1 MSANS
6 KPDGTR
12 SGIISFGKHDSA
24 EDIMLRKAATVAR
37 LGFFVVDMKTCK
49 IETCSARHAEIFG
62 VTPDQFVARA
72 TGLNGELAMVHPD
85 DREYLRAGYARLSA
99 GEEIELEY
107 RFLKVDGSWG
117 TLCEHVAPE
126 FDAKGTLVRALGSS
140 RDVTQTRMREEQSFQ
155 SERLET
161 LGVLTAGVAHDFNNI
176 LAVVM
181 GNAQLGQAHTPT
193 VLMHEILE
201 EIVEAAQRGARLT
214 KSLLAFAQRATM
226 VPRITN
232 LNKVVA
238 DVVRDFE
245 RTEPRDISLSVELSK
260 GDPSLLVDTEQLQIV
275 LLNILTNAAEASTD
289 GGQIM
294 VSVWT
299 TSQTDSTLGE
309 KDPADVQDGVCSVSV
324 RDMGIGIPDEHLNK
338 VTEPFFTTKNRA
350 KGSGLGLSMAH
361 GFAHQSGGSLD
372 IVSRKGEG
380 TTVTLRLP
388 QADGVTTDQEN
399 DAGLP
404 DGATPRHVL
413 LLEDDVAV
421 RDVVSRQLEAAG
433 YSVTSAHR
441 PEEALELMG
450 THSFDVAVFDNI
462 LPGDMNGVDVARALR
477 LENNKIPI
485 VLLTGLPTYLSD
497 QHLAHVDAL
506 LHKPV
511 PIGTLLKQ
519 IEVCL
524 SQEA

>member
-6 KPDGTR
+6 RSDGNR
-12 SGIISFGKHDSA
+12 SGTITFGGHDRA
-24 EDIMLRKAATVAR
+24 EDIMLRTAATIAR
-37 LGFFVVDMKTCK
+37 LGFFVVDMKTHK

-62 VTPDQFVARA
+62 VTPAQFIARA
-72 TGLNGELAMVHPD
+72 TGLKGDLAMVHPD
-85 DREYLRAGYARLSA
+85 DREYLRAAYARLSA

-107 RFLKVDGSWG
+107 RFLRVDGSWG
-117 TLCEHVAPE
+117 HLCEHVAPE
-126 FDAKGTLVRALGSS
+126 FDAQGVLVRALGSS
-140 RDVTQTRMREEQSFQ
+140 RDVTKARIREEKSFQ

-226 VPRITN
+226 VPRVTN

-238 DVVRDFE
+238 DVVREFE
-245 RTEPRDISLSVELSK
+245 RTETRDISLSVQLSEAE
-260 GDPSLLVDTEQLQIV
+260 PSLLVDADQLRIV
-275 LLNILTNAAEASTD
+275 LLNILTNAAEASDD
-289 GGQIM
+289 GAQVMVNVSTKPQTEPAVEETGRAQAADRICV
-294 VSVWT
+294 VSV
-299 TSQTDSTLGE
+299 
-309 KDPADVQDGVCSVSV
+309 QDTGS
-324 RDMGIGIPDEHLNK
+324 GIPQEYLSR

-372 IVSRKGEG
+372 IVSRAGDG
-380 TTVTLRLP
+380 TTVTLQLP
-388 QADGVTTDQEN
+388 QTDEVVAHHEN
-399 DAGLP
+399 RVGLP
-404 DGATPRHVL
+404 DGGTPRRVL

-421 RDVVSRQLEAAG
+421 RDVVSRQLQAAG

-441 PEEALELMG
+441 PEEALELMK
-450 THSFDVAVFDNI
+450 THAFDIAVFDNI

-477 LENNKIPI
+477 VENNKIPI
-485 VLLTGLPTYLSD
+485 VLLTGLPSYLSD

-511 PIGTLLKQ
+511 PIETLLRQ